1 MPIRIAADK
10 DQPSVAIEIPIEKPL
25 PDYDLEQI
33 EQPTPR
39 DIDALLVSQG
49 FRDLVDDARG
59 VLTELM
65 CNPPP
70 LPNTTHLVDLGL
82 SHVPDF
88 EITQLT
94 GAICP
99 SDDEVYR
106 PGLWIVLK
114 DRKSPAKQTL
124 GEVAMEHARIVAHE
138 LVKRLGINRSAS
150 LIFRIELLFVHSSG
164 SNLTFVAQLRRLEL
178 STRNDTPDEEA
189 ELCRKEKDC

>member
-1 MPIRIAADK
+1 MSMRISPDT

-25 PDYDLEQI
+25 PDYDLEQV

-39 DIDALLVSQG
+39 DIDGLLVSQG

-70 LPNTTHLVDLGL
+70 LPNDTHLVDLGL

-88 EITQLT
+88 EIAQLT

-99 SDDEVYR
+99 GDDEVYR

-114 DRKSPAKQTL
+114 DKKSPPKQSL
-124 GEVAMEHARIVAHE
+124 GEVAMEHARVIAHE
-138 LVKRLGINRSAS
+138 LVKRLGI
-150 LIFRIELLFVHSSG
+150 
-164 SNLTFVAQLRRLEL
+164 
-178 STRNDTPDEEA
+178 
-189 ELCRKEKDC
+189 

>member
-1 MPIRIAADK
+1 MSIRLAPDK
-10 DQPSVAIEIPIEKPL
+10 DQPSVAIEIPLEKPL

-59 VLTELM
+59 VLTELIA
-65 CNPPP
+65 NPPP
-70 LPNTTHLVDLGL
+70 LPSDLHFVDLELTG
-82 SHVPDF
+82 VPDF
-88 EITQLT
+88 EIAQLT

-114 DRKSPAKQTL
+114 DKKARPKQAL
-124 GEVAMEHARIVAHE
+124 GEMAREHARVIVEE
-138 LVKRLGINRSAS
+138 LVKRLGI
-150 LIFRIELLFVHSSG
+150 
-164 SNLTFVAQLRRLEL
+164 
-178 STRNDTPDEEA
+178 
-189 ELCRKEKDC
+189 

>member
-1 MPIRIAADK
+1 MSIRVAADK
-10 DQPSVAIEIPIEKPL
+10 DQPSVAIEIPLEKPL
-25 PDYDLEQI
+25 PDYDLHQI

-39 DIDALLVSQG
+39 DIDGLLVSQG

-70 LPNTTHLVDLGL
+70 LPNNTHLVDLGL

-99 SDDEVYR
+99 SDDGVYR

-114 DRKSPAKQTL
+114 DRKSPPKQTL
-124 GEVAMEHARIVAHE
+124 GEVTMEHARIVADE
-138 LVKRLGINRSAS
+138 LVRRLGI
-150 LIFRIELLFVHSSG
+150 
-164 SNLTFVAQLRRLEL
+164 Q
-178 STRNDTPDEEA
+178 
-189 ELCRKEKDC
+189 